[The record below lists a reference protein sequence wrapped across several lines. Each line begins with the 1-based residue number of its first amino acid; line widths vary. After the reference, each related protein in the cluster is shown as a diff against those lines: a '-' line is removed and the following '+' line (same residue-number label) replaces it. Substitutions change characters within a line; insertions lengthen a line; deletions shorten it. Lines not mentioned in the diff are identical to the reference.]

1 MAERNF
7 NIKVDGAAFDGDMQR
22 SGISTSKKAFDR
34 DVYEN
39 NKAVEELDR
48 YDDFGF
54 FKIDPSAYAS
64 DGGE

>member
-39 NKAVEELDR
+39 NKAV
-48 YDDFGF
+48 
-54 FKIDPSAYAS
+54 
-64 DGGE
+64 